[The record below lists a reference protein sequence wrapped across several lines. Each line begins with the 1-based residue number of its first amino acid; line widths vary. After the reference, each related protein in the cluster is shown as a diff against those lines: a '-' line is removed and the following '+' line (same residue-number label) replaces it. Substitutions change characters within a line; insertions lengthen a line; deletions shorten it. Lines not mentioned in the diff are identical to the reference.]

1 MRTDDF
7 PPPDADVRGIFASLL
22 RPHATT
28 LAITAC
34 LLLAQSLAM
43 LGLPWAAGRVS
54 AALVSAQG
62 VAPWLWAVFGLVALQ
77 AGLSWWVAVR
87 IQDTA
92 TGMVADGSG
101 RLFAHLQALPLP
113 WHQAR
118 RRGDILALLTEDIER
133 LGWFLGSTLASVLP
147 LLFTCIGALGMM
159 LWIAPALALPV
170 AVLVPLGWLGFKLLG
185 RRLRPLGRHLA
196 DAYAQRAA
204 QAEEALALLP
214 LAKAFV
220 ATPRAVQRFRGQ
232 LAQVRALE
240 RRLGRWEAAIPPL
253 VRLLASA
260 LVLGLL
266 WMAAGR
272 VAAGT
277 LAVADLVSLML
288 YGLLLA
294 QPVGELAGVWG
305 QWQSA
310 RGAAERIA
318 RALATAP
325 EPPGGMRL
333 PSAARG
339 EIAFEAVSF
348 AYPGGEP
355 VLQRLDLR
363 IRAGETVAVT
373 GANGAGKST
382 LLHLLLRFAD
392 PDAGRILFD
401 GTDLRALPLD
411 WLRSQV
417 GWVSQQVLLA
427 NASIGEN
434 IAYGR
439 PGASQAEIEA
449 AARLARADGFIAALP
464 AGYATAVGDDGVRLS
479 GGQRQRI
486 ALARALLLDPPVLVL
501 DEATAMF
508 DPAGEAEFVAACREG
523 LRHRTVLLVTH
534 RPASLA
540 LADRVLL
547 LERGGLREAV

>member
-1 MRTDDF
+1 MRIEDL
-7 PPPDADVRGIFASLL
+7 PSADAEVRGVFAGLL
-22 RPHATT
+22 RPHAAT
-28 LAITAC
+28 LVFTAC

-43 LGLPWAAGRVS
+43 LGLPWAAGRLS
-54 AALVSAQG
+54 AALLSAQG
-62 VAPWLWAVFGLVALQ
+62 VAPWLWMVFGLVAVQ

-87 IQDTA
+87 MQDTA
-92 TGMVADGSG
+92 TGMMAEGSG
-101 RLFAHLQALPLP
+101 RLFAHVQALPLP

-133 LGWFLGSTLASVLP
+133 LGWFLSSTVASVLP
-147 LLFTCIGALGMM
+147 LLLTCVGALGMM

-170 AVLVPLGWLGFKLLG
+170 AVLVPAGWLWFKLLG
-185 RRLRPLGRHLA
+185 RRLRPLGRQLA
-196 DAYAQRAA
+196 EAYAQRAA
-204 QAEEALALLP
+204 QAEEALSLLP
-214 LAKAFV
+214 LAKAYV
-220 ATPRAVQRFRGQ
+220 ATPRAEHRFRGQ
-232 LAQVRALE
+232 LALVRALE

-253 VRLLASA
+253 VRLVASA
-260 LVLGLL
+260 LVLALL
-266 WMAAGR
+266 WLAAGR

-277 LAVADLVSLML
+277 LVAADIVSLLL

-318 RALATAP
+318 QALAEAP
-325 EPPGGMRL
+325 EAQGGTSV
-333 PSAARG
+333 PSVVRG

-348 AYPGGEP
+348 AYPGGDP

-373 GANGAGKST
+373 GVNGAGKST

-392 PDAGRILFD
+392 PDAGRVLFD
-401 GTDLRALPLD
+401 GTDLRGLPLD
-411 WLRSQV
+411 WLRSRI
-417 GWVSQQVLLA
+417 GWVPQRVLLA

-439 PGASQAEIEA
+439 PGARQAEIEA
-449 AARLARADGFIAALP
+449 AATLARADRFITALP
-464 AGYATAVGDDGVRLS
+464 GGYAAAVGDDGVRLS

-508 DPAGEAEFVAACREG
+508 DPEGEAEFIAACRDG
-523 LRHRTVLLVTH
+523 LRRRTVLLVTH
-534 RPASLA
+534 RPATLA
-540 LADRVLL
+540 LADRVLVL
-547 LERGGLREAV
+547 GRGGLREAV